1 MGESTLD
8 PLGPMTGL
16 NDRATTRKQPMAK
29 SQVNKMEDAKRRARI
44 GRQVSD
50 IVNEIVLATADE
62 DIEAAIDKLHT
73 RLQRVNGM
81 AFERAWA
88 KRAVET
94 MRRGDVF
101 KVIVP

>member
-1 MGESTLD
+1 M
-8 PLGPMTGL
+8 
-16 NDRATTRKQPMAK
+16 ATRGSKQPG
-29 SQVNKMEDAKRRARI
+29 DDKRRARI
-44 GRQVSD
+44 ARQVTD

-62 DIEAAIDKLHT
+62 DVDVAIDKLHA

-81 AFERAWA
+81 TFDHAWA

-101 KVIVP
+101 KIIIK

>member
-1 MGESTLD
+1 M
-8 PLGPMTGL
+8 
-16 NDRATTRKQPMAK
+16 ARKKPISPA
-29 SQVNKMEDAKRRARI
+29 DAKRRARI

-62 DIEAAIDKLHT
+62 DVEVAIDTLHT
-73 RLQRVNGM
+73 RVQRVSG
-81 AFERAWA
+81 ADFERAWA

-101 KVIVP
+101 TVIIT

>member
-1 MGESTLD
+1 MAKTPPTRRTSSVAGRKPLD
-8 PLGPMTGL
+8 P
-16 NDRATTRKQPMAK
+16 A
-29 SQVNKMEDAKRRARI
+29 EDKRRARI

-62 DIEAAIDKLHT
+62 DVESGIDKLHL
-73 RLQRVNGM
+73 RLQRVNG
-81 AFERAWA
+81 ASFDRAWA

-101 KVIVP
+101 VVKLP

>member
-1 MGESTLD
+1 M
-8 PLGPMTGL
+8 P
-16 NDRATTRKQPMAK
+16 RKQAAQPG
-29 SQVNKMEDAKRRARI
+29 DDKRRARL

-62 DIEAAIDKLHT
+62 DVETAIDKLHA
-73 RLQRVNGM
+73 RVQRVNGVS
-81 AFERAWA
+81 FDRAWA

-101 KVIVP
+101 KIIIR

>member
-1 MGESTLD
+1 
-8 PLGPMTGL
+8 
-16 NDRATTRKQPMAK
+16 MAK
-29 SQVNKMEDAKRRARI
+29 KKALNPAEEKRKARLA
-44 GRQVSD
+44 RQVSD

-62 DIEAAIDKLHT
+62 DVDVAIEKLHT

-81 AFERAWA
+81 TFDRSWA

-101 KVIVP
+101 KIIIP